1 MKLPAAEI
9 KPDAVLPEI
18 ISRLHA
24 SQFRLIHTES
34 GQLLLLQQQF
44 IHQRCCLPSSQ

>member
-1 MKLPAAEI
+1 MRFCQTG
-9 KPDAVLPEI
+9 

-24 SQFRLIHTES
+24 RQFSLIHAES

-44 IHQRCCLPSSQ
+44 IHQRCCVYSSQ